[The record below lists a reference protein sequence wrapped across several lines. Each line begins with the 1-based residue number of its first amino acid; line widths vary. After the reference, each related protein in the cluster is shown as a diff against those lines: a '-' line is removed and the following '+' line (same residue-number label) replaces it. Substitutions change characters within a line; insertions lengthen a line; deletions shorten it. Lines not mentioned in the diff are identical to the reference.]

1 MRYRSKCVAVIASIC
16 VSVVAIVSS
25 STAQTAKAPSAVTYN
40 YAPKPL
46 KVHQTLTV
54 SVPNTFM
61 QNSAVL
67 LANYFHEFAK
77 ENLTV
82 KTVVIPNPGSLPP
95 LATGGLDIAI
105 ESWGPSVY
113 NAIASGQKLAVIGNP
128 FSGLP
133 GLGFYVQ
140 SKYKSCA
147 PACLRGKTVAMPG
160 GLTTS
165 AAAPLAAWL
174 ALGHLNLSDVHI
186 LSVPVISNVPIAVT
200 QNVAQAAWIDPPF
213 QKPLLANGSIKL
225 SQLAAPGD
233 LLTCFVVGPAGISHP
248 QAVEAFLRAV
258 ARTEEDYL
266 RPGFLHRRG
275 MVQAMEQVL
284 GESASTVETTTEPIF
299 DPTLSVSGYGPKVI
313 VQQKTWI
320 SVGGL
325 LNYTTPLPASR
336 VVDSKFLS
344 AALAAK

>member
-1 MRYRSKCVAVIASIC
+1 MRYRTKFVALVASIC
-16 VSVVAIVSS
+16 VSVVGVVSAS
-25 STAQTAKAPSAVTYN
+25 SAQTAKATTPVSYN
-40 YAPKPL
+40 YAPRPL

-82 KTVVIPNPGSLPP
+82 NTVVIPNPGSLPP

-140 SKYKSCA
+140 SRYKGCA

-225 SQLAAPGD
+225 SQLAAPGI
-233 LLTCFVVGPAGISHP
+233 LLTCFVVGPAGFAHA

-258 ARTEEDYL
+258 ARTMHDYM

-275 MVQAMEQVL
+275 MVQAMSTVL
-284 GESASTVETTTEPIF
+284 GESASTVEATTEPLF
-299 DPTLSVSGYGPKVI
+299 DPTLSLAGYAPKI
-313 VQQKTWI
+313 FVQQKTWM
-320 SVGGL
+320 SVGGV
-325 LNYTTPLPASR
+325 LNYATPLPASK
-336 VVDSKFLS
+336 VIDSQFLS
-344 AALAAK
+344 AALGTK